1 MKKLIVTGIT
11 DSAQLKIKTGT
22 LQFLQDA
29 NAEAFQAV
37 IIAAIGPT
45 YSPTIVYKLYGVI
58 NSGTGN
64 AYAIS
69 AGAVFYGGE
78 VYLVDAVTFT
88 ASGVQVGVLNIV
100 VTQYTTNAD
109 PVTLTDSTVVNVHN
123 IRKMVISAGTTGST
137 ISDFSAISAF
147 SFYVP
152 AQLNLTAA
160 GLASVTGTYP
170 NLKINVPAA
179 TNLYPALYAG
189 TVMVGNVNVDPGQD
203 YPVTFPA
210 ALSTANY
217 YVMGSVVSD
226 PASLNPGAD
235 STLLWTIRARTANG
249 FIMHMREFTSA
260 TQNVEWE
267 YIIFAK

>member
-64 AYAIS
+64 SYTIS

-88 ASGVQVGVLNIV
+88 ASGAQVGVLNVV

-123 IRKMVISAGTTGST
+123 IRKIVISAGTSGST

-152 AQLNLTAA
+152 AQLNLTAS
-160 GLASVTGTYP
+160 GLATVSGTYP

-189 TVMVGNVNVDPGQD
+189 SVTVGNVATGQD
-203 YPVTFPA
+203 FPVTFPA

-217 YVMGSVVSD
+217 YVMGSIVSD
-226 PASLNPGAD
+226 PASTDPTSD
-235 STLLWTIRARTANG
+235 TTTQWTIRARTANG
-249 FIMHMREFTSA
+249 FIMHMQERGAFS
-260 TQNVEWE
+260 QNIEWE